1 MKPWECPAPDAS
13 DDECCSDLE
22 KVGEAAA
29 ACSGSLRTRGRRSS
43 LGLLSGMAAATEY
56 CLPSLDE
63 RATSSVASLGLGD
76 FDLNVDLPKLAKSYS
91 VGGCIVVLQVGDRV
105 RVLARYGP
113 DFGLKRRDCQFGLG
127 FEFFR
132 HHIARDLPII
142 ITDARQIDCVRDH
155 PLVVGYPGIVFYAAV
170 PLIIGPYQ
178 YAGTLSI
185 FDSQPRRDF
194 DLEHCVALQRAAR
207 KVVEGI
213 MRSCRCSRA
222 RAKSCRPS
230 GFALRAAEDVTR
242 DSFGY

>member
-1 MKPWECPAPDAS
+1 MSSKDVAAMTAS
-13 DDECCSDLE
+13 DDDIFSGRCSLDM
-22 KVGEAAA
+22 
-29 ACSGSLRTRGRRSS
+29 
-43 LGLLSGMAAATEY
+43 LSDMAATSES
-56 CLPSLDE
+56 CLASFVKH
-63 RATSSVASLGLGD
+63 AVSGVASFGLGH
-76 FDLNVDLPKLAKSYS
+76 FDLNIDLPKLARSYS
-91 VGGCIVVLQVGDRV
+91 VGGCVLALQSGARM
-105 RVLARYGP
+105 RALARYGP